1 MYDRRA
7 FPDAARFGF
16 LLLLRET
23 AQKVW
28 ATLHQYASVSA
39 RTPRAMLSGRL
50 PGNASCR
57 QQELCSQCLC
67 QATFLPCHKH
77 TSGAVLFFLHILSG
91 LICRARE
98 G

>member
-1 MYDRRA
+1 MYDRRV
-7 FPDAARFGF
+7 FLDAARFVF

-39 RTPRAMLSGRL
+39 RTAHAMLSGQPL
-50 PGNASCR
+50 DNSSCR
-57 QQELCSQCLC
+57 QQEPCSQCLC
-67 QATFLPCHKH
+67 QAVFLPCHKH
-77 TSGAVLFFLHILSG
+77 TSGAVLFFLHILLG
-91 LICRARE
+91 LTHRAQE